1 MLDRFFADATTRVCI
16 EFQEASAQSY
26 AYARWWID
34 GRDKY
39 APRVIAYQKDAAMHS
54 AEARRRL
61 ECLIGEIHISG

>member
-26 AYARWWID
+26 ACARWWID

-39 APRVIAYQKDAAMHS
+39 
-54 AEARRRL
+54 
-61 ECLIGEIHISG
+61 GEIHISG

>member
-16 EFQEASAQSY
+16 EFQEASAQ
-26 AYARWWID
+26 AYACARAWIS
-34 GRDKY
+34 GRDTY
-39 APRVIAYQKDAAMHS
+39 MPRVLAFQRDAAKLS